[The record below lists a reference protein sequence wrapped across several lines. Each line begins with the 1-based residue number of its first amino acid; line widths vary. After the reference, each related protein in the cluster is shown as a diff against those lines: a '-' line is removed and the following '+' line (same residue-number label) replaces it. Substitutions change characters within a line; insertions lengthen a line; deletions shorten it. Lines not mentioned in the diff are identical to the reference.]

1 MKKLLFFLILTL
13 TFTYTYSDE
22 TSGMEY
28 KNLGIKLDTHET
40 TLATSEK
47 VIPVYT
53 EIKYNFN
60 KGRRVSP
67 FVKGDLGFS
76 YVNEMEETS
85 KMKDMTANN
94 YYSMGAGLD
103 MGNFTMEAAY
113 VTYQLGYVEEDE
125 DTIENRFMFKV
136 KYRY

>member
-1 MKKLLFFLILTL
+1 LKKLLFFLILTL
-13 TFTYTYSDE
+13 TFTYTYSTE
-22 TSGMEY
+22 TSGMAY

-40 TLATSEK
+40 TLATTEK

-53 EIKYNFN
+53 EIKYSFN

-76 YVNEMEETS
+76 YVNEMEETN
-85 KMKDMTANN
+85 KMRDMTANN

-103 MGNFTMEAAY
+103 MGDFSLEAAY
-113 VTYQLGYVEEDE
+113 TTYQVGYQEEE
-125 DTIENRFMFKV
+125 EESSENRVMLKL
-136 KYRY
+136 KYKY